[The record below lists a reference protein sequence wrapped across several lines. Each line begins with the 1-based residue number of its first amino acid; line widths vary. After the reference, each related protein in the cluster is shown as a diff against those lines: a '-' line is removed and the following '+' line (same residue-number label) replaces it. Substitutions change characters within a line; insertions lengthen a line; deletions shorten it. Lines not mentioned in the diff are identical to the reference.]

1 MQSALHPMHFALLNF
16 LGQCKLHYGQCSLH
30 CSFFWA
36 NANCILGNVVC
47 IGFFWLY
54 SRKHTNNMHVC
65 NVFIMGLLWLPNVF
79 DHIREFAFN
88 VSLLLVLAFHVHQ
101 GCLQYGFIHGSCV
114 SCAWRLIATCF
125 FIVMALAF
133 ACIAFTEF
141 LNMTR
146 SFWFF
151 LWTHGSWQPISMH
164 GVLTCKH
171 SLLRCVF
178 FQSLHI
184 PIFLCL
190 ELHLREPVLAVKRN
204 LWRRN

>member
-1 MQSALHPMHFALLNF
+1 MQSALRPMHFALLNF

-79 DHIREFAFN
+79 DHIREFACN

-146 SFWFF
+146 SFWFSCGRMVLGSQLVCMEF
-151 LWTHGSWQPISMH
+151 LHVSIHCWDAFFSSHCTSQSSC
-164 GVLTCKH
+164 VLSC
-171 SLLRCVF
+171 
-178 FQSLHI
+178 I
-184 PIFLCL
+184 
-190 ELHLREPVLAVKRN
+190 
-204 LWRRN
+204 